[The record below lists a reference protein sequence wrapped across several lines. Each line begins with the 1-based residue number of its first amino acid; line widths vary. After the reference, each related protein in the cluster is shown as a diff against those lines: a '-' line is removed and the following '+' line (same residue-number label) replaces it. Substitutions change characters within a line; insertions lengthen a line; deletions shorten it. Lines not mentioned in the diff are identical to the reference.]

1 MCIVVHQ
8 RRARGQPARLRRV
21 PVQDRPN
28 DDGCLFPR
36 RRAHDAAR
44 DSISF
49 QTLVPR
55 CVHGL
60 PSRYAAYE
68 RRPGLPQPCSTLA
81 ALASVQPCAAV
92 RTKTQGRPRT
102 LCVARPLD
110 PDLAHDPGPSQHA
123 HGSPLSP
130 LPLLFPSPLFVPA
143 PAHSRR
149 QARCDT
155 RRSHRQPTQIPEPY
169 PRAAREPARR
179 NWCRVQRLCP
189 AGLAVMDTQ
198 VMPVWIATHAT
209 VSRALTDLRH
219 SSQGSRAVMTGWGL
233 QMALATV
240 GQHTAHAHTNPMW

>member
-1 MCIVVHQ
+1 MFQCWSQPAHRNMCIVVHQ

-36 RRAHDAAR
+36 RRAHEAAR
-44 DSISF
+44 DSISC

-198 VMPVWIATHAT
+198 VMPVWIATPQ
-209 VSRALTDLRH
+209 S
-219 SSQGSRAVMTGWGL
+219 AVR
-233 QMALATV
+233 
-240 GQHTAHAHTNPMW
+240 